1 MSKIMKSNNSEMIVI
16 NIQLWNDFQVS
27 NDSAAESSV
36 FLFDC
41 SSNMSTSIS
50 QSVQFGE
57 YPGLASSVIISDAV
71 QFLQNF
77 SWNQHNLL
85 NFNLPKFNE
94 QIIKFKVC
102 KIVKCLHNNNV
113 LFQSLEL
120 SVVRTII
127 CVQKHGTR

>member
-1 MSKIMKSNNSEMIVI
+1 MKSNNSVMIVI
-16 NIQLWNDFQVS
+16 NIELWNDFQVS

-50 QSVQFGE
+50 QSVQLGE
-57 YPGLASSVIISDAV
+57 YPRLISVIIFDAV

-102 KIVKCLHNNNV
+102 KIVKCLHNNNL

-127 CVQKHGTR
+127 CVQKDGTR

>member
-1 MSKIMKSNNSEMIVI
+1 MKSNISMKIVI
-16 NIQLWNDFQVS
+16 NTELWNDFQVR
-27 NDSAAESSV
+27 NDTTAESSV
-36 FLFDC
+36 LLFDC

-57 YPGLASSVIISDAV
+57 YPGLISLIIFDAV